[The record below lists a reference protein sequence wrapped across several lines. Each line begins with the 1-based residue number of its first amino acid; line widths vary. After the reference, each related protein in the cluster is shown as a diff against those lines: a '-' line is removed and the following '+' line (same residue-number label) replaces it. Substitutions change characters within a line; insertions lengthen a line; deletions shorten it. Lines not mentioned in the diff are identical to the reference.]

1 MSGDFSIIQAKLDRA
16 RCHAD
21 HFQRCFDEFLKTGP
35 YAATYKLDSEPPF
48 TFRAIWKVNANP
60 PIKLTLIL
68 GDMLNDLRGTLDYL
82 VWQLVLQAGGCP
94 TDRTAFPCVQ
104 CRKNWL
110 SARGD
115 RLKGVDPRWVDEI
128 EKLQPYHRGDR
139 PERHQLACLDLMS
152 NINKHRTMPAVL
164 TTMPEWRPLFY
175 FEAGWTIHDEH
186 FLGEPLEDGK
196 EFYRLWID
204 PPNRLSI
211 SQQTP
216 TRRCAYLLTTGS
228 TTVTGS
234 DTPMTISSSG
244 SPTP

>member
-1 MSGDFSIIQAKLDRA
+1 
-16 RCHAD
+16 
-21 HFQRCFDEFLKTGP
+21 
-35 YAATYKLDSEPPF
+35 
-48 TFRAIWKVNANP
+48 
-60 PIKLTLIL
+60 
-68 GDMLNDLRGTLDYL
+68 
-82 VWQLVLQAGGCP
+82 
-94 TDRTAFPCVQ
+94 
-104 CRKNWL
+104 
-110 SARGD
+110 
-115 RLKGVDPRWVDEI
+115 
-128 EKLQPYHRGDR
+128 
-139 PERHQLACLDLMS
+139 
-152 NINKHRTMPAVL
+152 MPAVL